1 MPAVL
6 LFRHPRDDG
15 ALLLSVAVI
24 HRRASKRDSARDVI
38 EGKVSLIEDID
49 LSSPHAAH
57 LRIPQSMALIE
68 VDAKFVPSSFDKL
81 DQAWRKVL
89 NDADSALALQRKVP
103 ILNGGLFE
111 FLDRLVTPEDLKREQ
126 TRSSAGRHRRQANR
140 AARGRLFGAAR
151 EPDAHPQRA
160 VLWRRRPRGGP
171 ERRVWIQKPQV
182 QATRP
187 AEDF

>member
-89 NDADSALALQRKVP
+89 DRQQTTGPAIDQHRHTATQAFVNYPGRQTPAFTPPSQDERSA
-103 ILNGGLFE
+103 
-111 FLDRLVTPEDLKREQ
+111 
-126 TRSSAGRHRRQANR
+126 ANPS
-140 AARGRLFGAAR
+140 L
-151 EPDAHPQRA
+151 
-160 VLWRRRPRGGP
+160 
-171 ERRVWIQKPQV
+171 
-182 QATRP
+182 
-187 AEDF
+187 